1 MPRRSLDTYRS
12 KRDAARTPEPVPPP
26 GPLPKGNNDTFV
38 IQEHHATALHW
49 DFRLE
54 RDGVLVSWALPKGLP
69 LDPKDNH
76 LAVPTEDHPLEYA
89 SFAGDIAHGEYGGGR
104 VILWDSGTYETEKW
118 DEREVKVV
126 LRGRR
131 SEGRYV
137 LFSTGKNWM
146 VHRMDPPPEG
156 YQPMPR
162 DLRPMTASTDRRMP
176 RTTDAWAFEFR
187 WSGARV
193 LVRVDGGRPDTRD
206 ARGRDVTASF
216 PELRELAESLGA
228 RQVVLDGV
236 VIGRGPNDEP
246 VGKPVTTR
254 LAASSPSA
262 VRRLRTSAPLTF
274 MAVDVLHLDGRSLLE
289 QPYDARRV
297 ELRGLDLDGPAW
309 HESPV
314 FDDGRAVLAAAT
326 EQGLPGIIAKRRGSP
341 YRPGEQHDDWRE
353 ITPAS

>member
-12 KRDAARTPEPVPPP
+12 KRNASRTPEPVPPP

-104 VILWDSGTYETEKW
+104 VILWDRGTYETEKW
-118 DEREVKVV
+118 DDREVKIVV
-126 LRGRR
+126 HGQR

-146 VHRMDPPPEG
+146 IHRMDPPPEG
-156 YQPMPR
+156 YLPMPR
-162 DLRPMTASTDRRMP
+162 DLRPMIATPDRRMP
-176 RTTDAWAFEFR
+176 RASGDWAFEFR

-193 LVRVDGGRPDTRD
+193 MVRVDGGRPDVRD
-206 ARGRDVTASF
+206 VQGHEVTASF

-228 RQVVLDGV
+228 RQVLLDGV
-236 VIGRGPNDEP
+236 VIGSGPDGQASGEP
-246 VGKPVTTR
+246 VHTR
-254 LAASSPSA
+254 LAAASPST
-262 VRRLRTSAPLTF
+262 VRRLRRAAPLTF
-274 MAVDVLHLDGRSLLE
+274 MAVDVVHLDGRSLLQDE
-289 QPYDARRV
+289 YDARRA
-297 ELRGLDLDGPAW
+297 ELHRLGLDGPAW

-314 FDDGRAVLAAAT
+314 FDDGRAVLAAAAD
-326 EQGLPGIIAKRRGSP
+326 QGLAGVVAKRRSSP
-341 YRPGEQHDDWRE
+341 YRPGEVHDDWRE
-353 ITPAS
+353 VTKPA